1 MVVIKRGL
9 VVEADKNFSSQ
20 LRLMNLSD
28 GSPYE
33 TLHAFVSNAVAPYF
47 KSYVRATG
55 KADRLALRL
64 PYFMISD
71 GFMLLFYVIELQNL
85 YQIALLGLCMGRV
98 MHGIKATCNVWM
110 QSRE

>member
-1 MVVIKRGL
+1 MRNTIFFAFSVVVIKRGA

-33 TLHAFVSNAVAPYF
+33 TLHAIVSNAVAPYF

-55 KADRLALRL
+55 KADRYIVLWLHPPFL
-64 PYFMISD
+64 VKEFID
-71 GFMLLFYVIELQNL
+71 ELDCFGFTM
-85 YQIALLGLCMGRV
+85 
-98 MHGIKATCNVWM
+98 
-110 QSRE
+110 